1 MSDTM
6 LECLKSVVVA
16 GVGFLKSTPEVN
28 QSKAA
33 LAGSVVVIEVVV
45 VQLELIE
52 FVLEIEAV
60 LLPLEF
66 VVFAVEVSQS
76 KAALIGSG

>member
-16 GVGFLKSTPEVN
+16 GVGLLKSTSEAN

-33 LAGSVVVIEVVV
+33 LAGS
-45 VQLELIE
+45 
-52 FVLEIEAV
+52 
-60 LLPLEF
+60 EF
-66 VVFAVEVSQS
+66 VVEAVVV
-76 KAALIGSG
+76 